1 MKTIILITLFI
12 SSLFSNEL
20 LVTYD
25 TDTDKNFTITFDSK
39 SYMIKSTEKEKLD
52 KFVDFL
58 FTNYHLSIDLEGHT
72 DSVGSKKQNMKLA
85 IKRAETVKAYFISE
99 GIIESRINTIAC
111 GESRPLAPNNIKEHR
126 QINRRVVAKT
136 FETFK

>member
-1 MKTIILITLFI
+1 MKKIILIALFI

-25 TDTDKNFTITFDSK
+25 TKVDNNLNITFASK
-39 SYMIKSTEKEKLD
+39 SYTISDGQKEKLNEY
-52 KFVDFL
+52 VDFL

-72 DSVGSKKQNMKLA
+72 DSIGSEKQNIALS
-85 IKRAETVKAYFISE
+85 IKRVETVKAYLINE
-99 GIIESRINTIAC
+99 GIIESRINTVSC
-111 GESRPLAPNNIKEHR
+111 GESRPKVSNQTKENR

>member
-20 LVTYD
+20 LVTND
-25 TDTDKNFTITFDSK
+25 TNIDKHFSITFDSK
-39 SYMIKSTEKEKLD
+39 SYSIKNTQKEKLD

-58 FTNYHLSIDLEGHT
+58 FTNHHLSIDLEGHT
-72 DSVGSKKQNMKLA
+72 DDVGTKKKNMKLA
-85 IKRAETVKAYFISE
+85 IKRAETVKAYLINE
-99 GIIESRINTIAC
+99 GILESRINTIAC
-111 GESRPLAPNNIKEHR
+111 GESRPKVSNKTEDNKE
-126 QINRRVVAKT
+126 QNRRVVAKT

>member
-1 MKTIILITLFI
+1 MKKIILIALFI

-25 TDTDKNFTITFDSK
+25 TKVDNNLNITFASK
-39 SYMIKSTEKEKLD
+39 SYTISDGQKEKLNEY
-52 KFVDFL
+52 VDFL

-72 DSVGSKKQNMKLA
+72 DSIGSEKQNIALS
-85 IKRAETVKAYFISE
+85 IKRVETVKAYLINE
-99 GIIESRINTIAC
+99 GIIESRINTVSC
-111 GESRPLAPNNIKEHR
+111 GESRPKVSNKTKENR

-136 FETFK
+136 FESFK

>member
-1 MKTIILITLFI
+1 MKKIILIALFI

-25 TDTDKNFTITFDSK
+25 TKVDNNLNITFASK
-39 SYMIKSTEKEKLD
+39 SYTISDGQKEKLNEY
-52 KFVDFL
+52 VDFL

-72 DSVGSKKQNMKLA
+72 DSIGSEKQNIALS
-85 IKRAETVKAYFISE
+85 IKRVETVKAYLINE
-99 GIIESRINTIAC
+99 GIIESRINTVSC
-111 GESRPLAPNNIKEHR
+111 GESRPKVSNKTKENR

>member
-1 MKTIILITLFI
+1 MKKIILIALFI

-25 TDTDKNFTITFDSK
+25 TKVDNNLNITFASK
-39 SYMIKSTEKEKLD
+39 SYIISDGQKEKLNEY
-52 KFVDFL
+52 VDFL

-72 DSVGSKKQNMKLA
+72 DSIGSEKQNIALS
-85 IKRAETVKAYFISE
+85 IKRVETVKAYLINE
-99 GIIESRINTIAC
+99 GIIETRINTVSC
-111 GESRPLAPNNIKEHR
+111 GESRPKVSNKTKENR